1 MHAALLAL
9 ILGAVGPPSRPEGE
23 GHELGKMVASL
34 LRATETAAFSCTVV
48 RTQTMHLPD
57 PVGAAGLLAAET
69 RDGRLVLAT
78 DGGRLSRMRRQDA
91 FLFKSLEFGDRVKLR
106 GRAVRLER
114 WKSPI
119 LKHLK
124 GRGVVALLV
133 ESVESVILRPG
144 HSLPKTGAR
153 RPGGLVWGGS
163 PGSGPARQGLEDVLR
178 GPFPFAATVDLGPG
192 GEMEARVLGFDF
204 EEMNVRLRASLT
216 EIALPLSK
224 IRGAVRKGGGVSFR
238 FRDGRLDFFESMEP
252 GSAAEHAFRPV
263 AGLVSRS
270 WEKGSGSVRG
280 EILAGLRLG
289 REFGLL
295 LRSGDLGEYLVLL
308 ASGGHRPVDPGIC
321 SLVKGLR
328 RGNRVSIS
336 VTMSDSGHL
345 RTSRPSRDRG
355 PPIQLEGAHRI
366 VPPPDPDR
374 ACLPSSVR
382 RGLQEAASRAEDEAL
397 ELGAQLDKG
406 LKAAILGLEGR
417 ALRSGLRLVSDL
429 LDRTGSPAAAALLR
443 DASARAGPY
452 ECPPEVAG
460 AALRGLFGRDR
471 SVRLSCAE
479 ALGLIGCREAI
490 PALEQAPDSRG
501 PGWGRDAALAQAAR
515 RAIERIRA
523 VSPRQTGPAR

>member
-1 MHAALLAL
+1 M
-9 ILGAVGPPSRPEGE
+9 PEGE
-23 GHELGKMVASL
+23 GHELGKMIVSL
-34 LRATETAAFSCTVV
+34 LKAAEARTFSCTVV
-48 RTQTMHLPD
+48 RTQTMPLPD
-57 PVGAAGLLAAET
+57 PVGVAGLLAAET

-78 DGGRLSRMRRQDA
+78 DGGRLSRMGRQDA
-91 FLFKSLEFGDRVKLR
+91 FLFKSLEFGDRVKLK
-106 GRAVRLER
+106 GKVAAAER
-114 WKSPI
+114 RKSPL

-124 GRGVVALLV
+124 ERGMVALLV
-133 ESVESVILRPG
+133 ESVEGVIPRPG
-144 HSLPKTGAR
+144 HILPKLVAR
-153 RPGGLVWGGS
+153 RPDGLAWSGS
-163 PGSGPARQGLEDVLR
+163 SSSGPARQGFEDVLR
-178 GPFPFAATVDLGPG
+178 GPFPFAATVDLGQG
-192 GEMEARVLGFDF
+192 EEMEARVLGFGL

-238 FRDGRLDFFESMEP
+238 FRDGRLDFFEPVEP
-252 GSAAEHAFRPV
+252 GSAADLAFRPV
-263 AGLVSRS
+263 AALVSRS
-270 WEKGSGSVRG
+270 WEKGSGYVRG
-280 EILAGLRLG
+280 EILAGVRLG

-295 LRSGDLGEYLVLL
+295 LRDGDLGEYLVLL
-308 ASGGHRPVDPGIC
+308 PSGGHRPVDPGIC

-328 RGNRVSIS
+328 RGKRVSIS

-345 RTSRPSRDRG
+345 RTSRPSKDRV
-355 PPIQLEGAHRI
+355 PPIQLQGGRRV

-382 RGLQEAASRAEDEAL
+382 KGLQEAASRAEDGAL
-397 ELGAQLDKG
+397 ELGAQPDKG

-417 ALRSGLRLVSDL
+417 ALRSALRLVSDL
-429 LDRTGSPAAAALLR
+429 LDQTGMPPAAALLR

-479 ALGLIGCREAI
+479 ALGLIGCREAV

-501 PGWGRDAALAQAAR
+501 PGWGRDAALAQAAQ
-515 RAIERIRA
+515 RAVGRIRA
-523 VSPRQTGPAR
+523 VSPWQTDPAR